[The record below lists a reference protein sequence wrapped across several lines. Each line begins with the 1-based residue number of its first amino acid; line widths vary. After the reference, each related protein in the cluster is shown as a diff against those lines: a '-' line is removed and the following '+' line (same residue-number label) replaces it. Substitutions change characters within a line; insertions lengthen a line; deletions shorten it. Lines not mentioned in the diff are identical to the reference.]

1 MSTEVSL
8 FYNQEACKDV
18 LILIADESSYPDK
31 VEKYEDVI
39 ILKNKDR
46 IVGINILNSLE
57 YVKIKASGLIHS
69 VNEQLAKLIENIV
82 KDYSDY
88 DIKVVDNN
96 FILGQIKENLGKNQY
111 KIDIG
116 LKESVLAISNIGE
129 LNIGEFVEV
138 SYKETRLPTGH
149 KAYHYLKGLAD
160 YLITNKDLKPDVC
173 GTKLYILESSKKH

>member
-57 YVKIKASGLIHS
+57 YVKIKASGLIHINS
-69 VNEQLAKLIENIV
+69 FCK
-82 KDYSDY
+82 
-88 DIKVVDNN
+88 
-96 FILGQIKENLGKNQY
+96 
-111 KIDIG
+111 
-116 LKESVLAISNIGE
+116 
-129 LNIGEFVEV
+129 
-138 SYKETRLPTGH
+138 
-149 KAYHYLKGLAD
+149 
-160 YLITNKDLKPDVC
+160 
-173 GTKLYILESSKKH
+173 

>member
-31 VEKYEDVI
+31 VENMRM
-39 ILKNKDR
+39 LSFKNKDR

-96 FILGQIKENLGKNQY
+96 FILGQIKENLGKIN
-111 KIDIG
+111 
-116 LKESVLAISNIGE
+116 
-129 LNIGEFVEV
+129 
-138 SYKETRLPTGH
+138 
-149 KAYHYLKGLAD
+149 
-160 YLITNKDLKPDVC
+160 
-173 GTKLYILESSKKH
+173 TK

>member
-69 VNEQLAKLIENIV
+69 VNEQLAKLIENKEEIE
-82 KDYSDY
+82 
-88 DIKVVDNN
+88 KV
-96 FILGQIKENLGKNQY
+96 FAKGSCHILKVRKLGGCKV
-111 KIDIG
+111 ID
-116 LKESVLAISNIGE
+116 
-129 LNIGEFVEV
+129 
-138 SYKETRLPTGH
+138 
-149 KAYHYLKGLAD
+149 
-160 YLITNKDLKPDVC
+160 
-173 GTKLYILESSKKH
+173 

>member
-1 MSTEVSL
+1 M
-8 FYNQEACKDV
+8 
-18 LILIADESSYPDK
+18 
-31 VEKYEDVI
+31 
-39 ILKNKDR
+39 
-46 IVGINILNSLE
+46 
-57 YVKIKASGLIHS
+57 
-69 VNEQLAKLIENIV
+69 AKLIENIV

-149 KAYHYLKGLAD
+149 KAYHY
-160 YLITNKDLKPDVC
+160 
-173 GTKLYILESSKKH
+173 